1 MRFRRG
7 GLKRA
12 IMLTAAKR
20 VLRKQGSVTA
30 ALNAETGE
38 VIFTTVDAPTS
49 LTTAEAGCK
58 LTLLKVR
65 MFQVST
71 GTAGDKYEF
80 LLYVNRSGLG
90 ITSSTPIADFWATTE
105 PVTAVSMRIRKA
117 ALKYGQY
124 IVPSSAT
131 SAGAFFA
138 TIKFRQGMTL
148 YDGDELK
155 LVIKNPNAS
164 NARDF
169 KYDAIAIT
177 RK

>member
-1 MRFRRG
+1 
-7 GLKRA
+7 
-12 IMLTAAKR
+12 MLAAAKR
-20 VLRKQGSVTA
+20 VLRKQGTIA
-30 ALNAETGE
+30 AAASSETGE

-65 MFQVST
+65 CYSSSAGT
-71 GTAGDKYEF
+71 GGDKHEF

-117 ALKYGQY
+117 TLKYGQY
-124 IVPSSAT
+124 IVPATAT

-138 TIKFRQGMTL
+138 TVKFRQGMTL
-148 YDGDELK
+148 YDGDEIK
-155 LVIKNPNAS
+155 LVTKNPNGTQR
-164 NARDF
+164 NF
-169 KYDAIAIT
+169 VYDAIAIT